1 MKIILKNSCSF
12 ILLLIGIACQE
23 ESKQNQKES
32 KETKI
37 AAINISGDTDD
48 ADFFL
53 LFDNGSYILCDAEN
67 DKGYSVLYM
76 NDSIGGAFESGLTVF
91 LDEKGI
97 PIMASSS
104 QGHFIFNNIR
114 EECFDFA
121 YINNQDEATF
131 YHDVL
136 FDFQTD
142 SSSTTRSFFD
152 PWIESFKSP
161 LGGVWDEHSKKAI
174 VPFVCKI
181 ASFALTAGGAVW
193 GKDKLALIQTFAS
206 EIYKS
211 SNYENKWLTNLFTG
225 IGIGSLAKSGLK
237 IEQGEM
243 VFTPNKKWGLSAL
256 AAFLNKY
263 ADEEL
268 NKLGEY
274 NEHVGPVLDPEEWRI
289 SLSTYTL
296 ECEPEDDTYYVKVKS
311 KALWEID
318 DSTIDHEWCEV
329 TKTDSQVVVHVKF
342 YDQEYDRTC
351 NLVIHPISQWG
362 IVAISPVTLTIKQ
375 SGFVFKLSQEKLVF
389 TQAGGSKGIIV
400 TTNEKIKK
408 WGIASFP
415 SWCKITPPGNYSF
428 FVDVEKYL
436 EGNRSDKI
444 IVTAITNGGIMIDRE
459 LKVEQTFQLC
469 PDDNHPHAIDLG
481 LPSGTKW
488 ACCNVEGRW
497 YAWGMTETLA
507 WYNQGHYKYYDYQQS
522 KCMDLGN
529 DIAGTQYDAAT
540 VNWGAAWHMPSR
552 VQMQELL
559 DNCTPQLDYYG
570 GYSGTFIGPNGN
582 AIFLPFDMIGF
593 NDFGIG
599 GNCGGYWSSSV
610 VNEGSSEYAYYL
622 YISPF
627 KAQMGSRSRFDGC
640 SVRPVR

>member
-1 MKIILKNSCSF
+1 MKIILKNSCLF
-12 ILLLIGIACQE
+12 IILLIGIACQE
-23 ESKQNQKES
+23 ESNQNQEEAKEA
-32 KETKI
+32 KV
-37 AAINISGDTDD
+37 AAINISGDTEE

-53 LFDNGSYILCDAEN
+53 FFGNGSYILCDAEN
-67 DKGYSVLYM
+67 EKGYSVLYM
-76 NDSIGGAFESGLTVF
+76 NDSIGGSFDSGLTVF

-97 PIMASSS
+97 PVMASSS

-114 EECFDFA
+114 ENCFDFA
-121 YINNQDEATF
+121 YINNQGEATF
-131 YHDVL
+131 YNDVL
-136 FDFQTD
+136 FAFQTD
-142 SSSTTRSFFD
+142 SSTTRSFFD

-161 LGGVWDEHSKKAI
+161 FGGVWDEHCKKAI
-174 VPFVCKI
+174 VPFICKI
-181 ASFALTAGGAVW
+181 ASFAITAGDAVW
-193 GKDKLALIQTFAS
+193 GKGQLALIQTIAD

-211 SNYENKWLTNLFTG
+211 SNYENKWLDRLFTG
-225 IGIGSLAKSGLK
+225 LGMKSLFESGFK

-243 VFTPNKKWGLSAL
+243 VFTPKRWGLSAL

-296 ECEPEDDTYYVKVKS
+296 ECEPNDDTYSVDVKS

-318 DSTIDHEWCEV
+318 DSQIDHEWCEV
-329 TKTDSQVVVHVKF
+329 TKTDSQVVVHVKS
-342 YDQEYDRTC
+342 YDQEYDRAC
-351 NLVIHPISQWG
+351 NLIIQPKYQWG

-389 TQAGGSKGIIV
+389 TQAGGSKGVIV
-400 TTNEKIKK
+400 TTNDKIKI
-408 WGIASFP
+408 WGIASYP
-415 SWCKITPPGNYSF
+415 SWCKVTPPGNYSF

-436 EGNRSDKI
+436 EGDRSGKI
-444 IVTAITNGGIMIDRE
+444 TLTAITNGGIMIDRVLE
-459 LKVEQTFQLC
+459 VEQKFQLC

-497 YAWGMTETLA
+497 YAWGMTETQA
-507 WYNQGHYKYYDYQQS
+507 WYNQGHYKYYDYQHSQ
-522 KCMDLGN
+522 CMNLGN

-540 VNWGAAWHMPSR
+540 VNWGAPWHMPSR
-552 VQMQELL
+552 AQMQELL
-559 DNCTPQLDYYG
+559 DNCTPQQGYYG

-582 AIFLPFDMIGF
+582 AIFLPFDMKGF

-599 GNCGGYWSSSV
+599 GHCGCYWSSSI

-622 YISPF
+622 YISSNS
-627 KAQMGSRSRFDGC
+627 AHMGATSRFDGC
-640 SVRPVR
+640 SIRPVR